1 MKNGTMMKEMD
12 YVLMGQV
19 YYLIRLECWWVNKAR
34 VDFNLE
40 NFCTVV
46 IISDIRC
53 IILPNLRCGWH
64 SLAVALPHKHGE
76 RWQTAPPRHSPPRG
90 GALMWYAEQSFSL
103 SVSWKMLGVFK
114 PPKYTDWS
122 MLVCPAVS
130 PATAPSGLFENC
142 SRWLAL
148 GWSDCQRLCLHC
160 CFHDYDQSSREN
172 SDSKEAGIR
181 WRISAKTKFT

>member
-130 PATAPSGLFENC
+130 PVAKSPH
-142 SRWLAL
+142 
-148 GWSDCQRLCLHC
+148 SDCSFRAV
-160 CFHDYDQSSREN
+160 RELFTV
-172 SDSKEAGIR
+172 AGTGMIGLPAVV
-181 WRISAKTKFT
+181 SALLFPWLWSEL